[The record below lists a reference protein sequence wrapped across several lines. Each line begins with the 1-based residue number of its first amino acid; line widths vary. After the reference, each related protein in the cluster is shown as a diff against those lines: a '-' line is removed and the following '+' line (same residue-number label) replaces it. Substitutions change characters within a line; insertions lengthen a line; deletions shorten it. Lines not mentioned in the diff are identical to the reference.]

1 LDLKSIECLF
11 LVYGETKGH
20 KTYRLFQKLKQQI
33 IFCRDVNFNELT
45 LIPKEG
51 GKINEPLY

>member
-1 LDLKSIECLF
+1 LKSIECLF

-20 KTYRLFQKLKQQI
+20 KTHRLFEKLKQQI
-33 IFCRDVNFNELT
+33 IFCRDVSFNELT

-51 GKINEPLY
+51 GKINKPLY

>member
-11 LVYGETKGH
+11 LAYGETKGH
-20 KTYRLFQKLKQQI
+20 KTYKLFEKIKQQT
-33 IFCRDVNFNELT
+33 IFCADVSFNVLT

-51 GKINEPLY
+51 GKINELLY